1 MRYIVFLIIFLV
13 ETLAVTPAVAQTGTP
28 PSEPRYRVELIVLMH
43 LEHGEEARRM
53 RWLEDYSVALDLLTP
68 IPEEVEAEGPDS
80 GSVALPAAGTAAGG
94 EPAGGADATAAGGN
108 AADAGDPALAE
119 NAEDDPLGGVVHLP
133 ELGAQMQDAWRRLR
147 LSGPFRPL
155 QYLAWEQ
162 RAAEPFPTLRVH
174 DEEAVLVQDPW
185 AEQRSAEALAAQ
197 EAAATGEPAVPN
209 IGDGPAGMA
218 PDPATDELPPPIH
231 YYRLDGTAQL
241 IRSRFLHLA
250 LNVEWREPVFDAAS
264 PDARPARPP
273 LGAPAAVDAAAPP
286 LPDAFDVYRLEQ
298 SRQVR
303 LRRME
308 YFDGPVL
315 GVLAW
320 ITPVTESAG
329 DGADT
334 VNEVEM
340 AWLE

>member
-1 MRYIVFLIIFLV
+1 
-13 ETLAVTPAVAQTGTP
+13 
-28 PSEPRYRVELIVLMH
+28 
-43 LEHGEEARRM
+43 M

-68 IPEEVEAEGPDS
+68 LPEGVEGEGLEG
-80 GSVALPAAGTAAGG
+80 GSV
-94 EPAGGADATAAGGN
+94 
-108 AADAGDPALAE
+108 ADAGDPALAG
-119 NAEDDPLGGVVHLP
+119 NAEDDPLGGVVRLP

-197 EAAATGEPAVPN
+197 EAAATGEPA
-209 IGDGPAGMA
+209 A

-264 PDARPARPP
+264 PDALPARPP
-273 LGAPAAVDAAAPP
+273 LGAPAVVEAAAP

>member
-1 MRYIVFLIIFLV
+1 MRYILFFIIFLV
-13 ETLAVTPAVAQTGTP
+13 ETLAVAPAVAQTGTP
-28 PSEPRYRVELIVLMH
+28 PDEPRYRVELIVLMH

-185 AEQRSAEALAAQ
+185 AEQRSAEALAAE
-197 EAAATGEPAVPN
+197 EAAATGEPA
-209 IGDGPAGMA
+209 A

-264 PDARPARPP
+264 PDALPARPP
-273 LGAPAAVDAAAPP
+273 LGAPAVVEAAAP

>member
-1 MRYIVFLIIFLV
+1 MRYIVFFIIFLV
-13 ETLAVTPAVAQTGTP
+13 ETLAVAPAVAQTGTP
-28 PSEPRYRVELIVLMH
+28 PDEPRYRVELIVLMH

-80 GSVALPAAGTAAGG
+80 GSAALPAAGTAAGG
-94 EPAGGADATAAGGN
+94 EPAGGADSTAAGGN
-108 AADAGDPALAE
+108 VADAGDPALAG

-185 AEQRSAEALAAQ
+185 AEQRAAEQRSAEAPAAQ
-197 EAAATGEPAVPN
+197 EAAATGEPA
-209 IGDGPAGMA
+209 A

-264 PDARPARPP
+264 SDALPARPP
-273 LGAPAAVDAAAPP
+273 LGAPAAVAAAAP